1 MTLFSPLQNQR
12 GVTLMVVLVMMVI
25 LGLSAGIAGS
35 TWSSVMQKERE
46 EQLLWVGDQY
56 RRAIESY
63 VNFRNQPGSPGAVGG
78 VGTKLSPIPLYPNSL
93 EDLLRDS
100 RATQVVRHLRRL
112 YKDPFTGEDFEPVR
126 PSSVAGAG
134 GAVGGTISASSGLTV
149 TPVAGGISGVKST
162 SAEKPMKKDNFPKV
176 YDTFKNAK
184 KYSDWEFVYT
194 PARAATSPR
203 SGTQMPGSVPNP
215 GSTPTPSP
223 IPPPFGG

>member
-1 MTLFSPLQNQR
+1 MVSPQPSNNQR
-12 GVTLMVVLVMMVI
+12 GATLVIVLVAVMI
-25 LGLSAGIAGS
+25 LGLLAGIAGS
-35 TWSSVMQKERE
+35 TWKTVMQRERE
-46 EQLLWVGDQY
+46 EELLWRGDQY

-63 VNFRNQPGSPGAVGG
+63 YTKAHA
-78 VGTKLSPIPLYPNSL
+78 GTQGTLPPNLESL
-93 EDLLRDS
+93 LKDPRSQQTLRHI
-100 RATQVVRHLRRL
+100 RKL

-126 PSSVAGAG
+126 PSSVAGVG
-134 GAVGGTISASSGLTV
+134 GAVGGTVSASSGLTV